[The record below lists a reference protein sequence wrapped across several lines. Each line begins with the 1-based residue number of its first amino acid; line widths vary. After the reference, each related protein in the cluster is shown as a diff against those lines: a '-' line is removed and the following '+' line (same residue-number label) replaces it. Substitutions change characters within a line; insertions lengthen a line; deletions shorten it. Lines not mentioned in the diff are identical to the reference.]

1 MAKELTAKVEDQLF
15 PGVRLQE
22 PTSEPEQPAQCSDR
36 YHEPDGQAKDGR
48 LGLREG
54 GRQYRLDEAGDR
66 VRSDNAVD
74 RDLQRQ
80 RRQELEGDRQQTEQE
95 DTGQVGPT
103 RFGLAQEA
111 TVKREVAVSAATDDV
126 CGGGALQNRAEQE
139 KGSDHPQQHGRGPG
153 SVEGRAGRKYR
164 ENDREQEG

>member
-1 MAKELTAKVEDQLF
+1 KVEDQLF

-74 RDLQRQ
+74 GDLQRQ
-80 RRQELEGDRQQTEQE
+80 RRQELKGDRQQTEQQ
-95 DTGQVGPT
+95 DAGQVGST

-111 TVKREVAVSAATDDV
+111 TAKREVAVSAGTHYV
-126 CGGGALQNRAEQE
+126 SLETERSRAWQTA
-139 KGSDHPQQHGRGPG
+139 
-153 SVEGRAGRKYR
+153 SVAAAHSRSVRSRRRAA
-164 ENDREQEG
+164 

>member
-54 GRQYRLDEAGDR
+54 SRQYRLDEAGDR

-74 RDLQRQ
+74 GDLQRK
-80 RRQELEGDRQQTEQE
+80 RRQASTGDREQTEQGDAGE
-95 DTGQVGPT
+95 VRPA
-103 RFGLAQEA
+103 RCGLA
-111 TVKREVAVSAATDDV
+111 
-126 CGGGALQNRAEQE
+126 
-139 KGSDHPQQHGRGPG
+139 
-153 SVEGRAGRKYR
+153 
-164 ENDREQEG
+164 